1 MIKEQ
6 DAIEWGPAEFPKED
20 TEPLDLEKVASPFPL
35 ELLPTNLQTFARE
48 VHRVTGAP
56 LELVVGACLAVVSAA
71 ISLGAQIPNA
81 FKANNGLAILQFI
94 FSLESGSGKSTLLNL
109 VRKPLDDWQAKKEED
124 FKTFELP
131 KLLAEKDMLE
141 QELKSKIKP
150 NKADRDVDLEDARR
164 IREKLADLERQLSQ
178 TQYTTEDCTLSAMAH
193 LLAQNGKRGQEAVF
207 GVSPDA
213 RPAIRTVMGA
223 WNKKGNV
230 EDSILVKGYSGD
242 PHQQDRR
249 GQNGTCRI
257 RRACVNLLFFI
268 QPDVLRDILANTEM
282 MHSGF
287 IQRVIFSEIDWPLS
301 HYTHPAPTDG
311 AAQKWWEDTIV
322 GILNAYRVTDTP
334 IFFELEDK
342 ARELFIG
349 YHDQN
354 VDGVKDGVYSD
365 VQSHAVRWHEWA
377 MRFGLNVAVLT
388 HEKDE
393 QRLVN
398 KEHAE
403 VGVALA
409 KYYAGE
415 KLGLLNQSRELAK
428 NELRQRLSTLLKE
441 SPAGLSARDMQR
453 KFRTYSAKVIEN
465 ALEGIPE
472 IKSVSS
478 EQPGGGWARVLY
490 FWAGRD

>member
-301 HYTHPAPTDG
+301 HYTHP
-311 AAQKWWEDTIV
+311 
-322 GILNAYRVTDTP
+322 
-334 IFFELEDK
+334 
-342 ARELFIG
+342 
-349 YHDQN
+349 
-354 VDGVKDGVYSD
+354 
-365 VQSHAVRWHEWA
+365 
-377 MRFGLNVAVLT
+377 
-388 HEKDE
+388 
-393 QRLVN
+393 
-398 KEHAE
+398 
-403 VGVALA
+403 
-409 KYYAGE
+409 
-415 KLGLLNQSRELAK
+415 
-428 NELRQRLSTLLKE
+428 
-441 SPAGLSARDMQR
+441 
-453 KFRTYSAKVIEN
+453 
-465 ALEGIPE
+465 
-472 IKSVSS
+472 VS
-478 EQPGGGWARVLY
+478 
-490 FWAGRD
+490 